1 MESRSLKLKC
11 LLAIDLSDLLYNY
24 ISKSEIIFISKK
36 KKKKKSSIQFLVSS
50 RSLKSWSRHD
60 EWNRMENN
68 VVFEE
73 LIKENWREI

>member
-36 KKKKKSSIQFLVSS
+36 KKKSSIQFLVSL

>member
-36 KKKKKSSIQFLVSS
+36 KKKKVVDTIS
-50 RSLKSWSRHD
+50 RFIAI
-60 EWNRMENN
+60 
-68 VVFEE
+68 FE
-73 LIKENWREI
+73 IVIATR

>member
-36 KKKKKSSIQFLVSS
+36 KKKKVVDTIS
-50 RSLKSWSRHD
+50 RF
-60 EWNRMENN
+60 
-68 VVFEE
+68 VTIFE
-73 LIKENWREI
+73 IVIATR

>member
-36 KKKKKSSIQFLVSS
+36 KKKKVVDTIS
-50 RSLKSWSRHD
+50 RF
-60 EWNRMENN
+60 
-68 VVFEE
+68 VAIFE
-73 LIKENWREI
+73 IVIATR

>member
-36 KKKKKSSIQFLVSS
+36 KKKIVDTIS
-50 RSLKSWSRHD
+50 RF
-60 EWNRMENN
+60 
-68 VVFEE
+68 VAIFE
-73 LIKENWREI
+73 IVIATR

>member
-36 KKKKKSSIQFLVSS
+36 KKKS
-50 RSLKSWSRHD
+50 RRYNFSFRCDL
-60 EWNRMENN
+60 WNRDRDTMN
-68 VVFEE
+68 
-73 LIKENWREI
+73 EIEWKIM

>member
-36 KKKKKSSIQFLVSS
+36 KKKKSSIQFLVSL

>member
-36 KKKKKSSIQFLVSS
+36 KKKVVDTIS
-50 RSLKSWSRHD
+50 RF
-60 EWNRMENN
+60 
-68 VVFEE
+68 VAIFE
-73 LIKENWREI
+73 IVIATR

>member
-36 KKKKKSSIQFLVSS
+36 KKKVVDTIS
-50 RSLKSWSRHD
+50 RFVAIFEIVIAMNEI
-60 EWNRMENN
+60 EWKIM
-68 VVFEE
+68 
-73 LIKENWREI
+73 

>member
-36 KKKKKSSIQFLVSS
+36 KKKS
-50 RSLKSWSRHD
+50 RRYNFSFRYDL
-60 EWNRMENN
+60 
-68 VVFEE
+68 
-73 LIKENWREI
+73 